1 MLKTIISNSP
11 ALLGF
16 VTALQI
22 KLSKPQRQHVL
33 NVVDGLVVGEGE
45 KNLSA
50 LSRLFVTEPDPK
62 AVADTFRESPWTA
75 EMIRSALKRFLVN
88 TAFKLA
94 QATGTEH
101 LVFLSIDDSLAVKD
115 KATRHLEAVD
125 WHHDHMASTPRKPVY
140 KA

>member
-50 LSRLFVTEPDPK
+50 LSPC
-62 AVADTFRESPWTA
+62 
-75 EMIRSALKRFLVN
+75 
-88 TAFKLA
+88 
-94 QATGTEH
+94 
-101 LVFLSIDDSLAVKD
+101 SLQNQ
-115 KATRHLEAVD
+115 TR
-125 WHHDHMASTPRKPVY
+125 KQ
-140 KA
+140 